1 MTLSTASGGTA
12 AQPARGRE
20 AGLTSSRTSGAALY
34 VAAMACFS
42 LSDVL
47 VKHLTATLPVLEIVW
62 FRYAALA
69 LTLAWLVLRRGAPA
83 RPRRPLLQAA
93 RGLAIVGSAVLFN
106 IGLAHLPLASATALV
121 FSSPL
126 FVKALSVLVL
136 RERVDWRRW
145 AGVLLGFAG
154 VLIVADPDPS
164 TFDAAVLWPI
174 ASSAVWA
181 VAMMLTRLV
190 AADGDSATTTQAW
203 SCGVGLVLL
212 SAALPA
218 VGVLPSSMQF
228 VELLAMGLCWA
239 MAQWLVV
246 LAYERAEAS
255 AIAPFA
261 YSQLIWANLLGIAL
275 LAQWPAP
282 MTVFGSLVIAAAGL
296 GASVLTRRRRGAG
309 LDGRRLVRFAWRR
322 SARYT
327 AK

>member
-1 MTLSTASGGTA
+1 MTLSTAGGGA
-12 AQPARGRE
+12 APPPTRGRE
-20 AGLTSSRTSGAALY
+20 AGPSRTSGAVLY
-34 VAAMACFS
+34 IAAMACFS

-47 VKHLTATLPVLEIVW
+47 VKRLTATLPVLEIVW

-69 LTLAWLVLRRGAPA
+69 LTLAWLVWRRGAPA

-106 IGLAHLPLASATALV
+106 IGLVHLPLASATALV

-126 FVKALSVLVL
+126 FVTALSVLVL

-181 VAMMLTRLV
+181 AAMVLTRLV
-190 AADGDSATTTQAW
+190 AADGDSPTTTQAW

-212 SAALPA
+212 SVALPA
-218 VGVLPSSMQF
+218 VGVLPGPMQF

-246 LAYERAEAS
+246 LTYERAEAS
-255 AIAPFA
+255 AVAPFA

-282 MTVFGSLVIAAAGL
+282 MTVYGSLVIAAAGL
-296 GASVLTRRRRGAG
+296 GASALSRG
-309 LDGRRLVRFAWRR
+309 R
-322 SARYT
+322 
-327 AK
+327 